1 MNIYSDETHT
11 AALLLA
17 EEVASLL
24 PFIYMGGD
32 FNIHSQEWD
41 GGHRGHPGVATQ
53 LLNTAAELGLQWV
66 LELIFQTQTD
76 GIT

>member
-1 MNIYSDETHT
+1 MNVYSDKAHT

-17 EEVASLL
+17 EEAASFP

-41 GGHRGHPGVATQ
+41 EGHHGHPEVATQ
-53 LLNTAAELGLQWV
+53 LLNTASELGLQ
-66 LELIFQTQTD
+66 
-76 GIT
+76 